1 MGINSNKWK
10 LKKFQNLSRA
20 ASVSLVAIAAAMAGY
35 AAQSNAAG
43 VTVDWNVRYQ
53 TIDGFGASDAFV
65 NVALTDVQADMFFS
79 ATTGIGLS
87 FLRMGI
93 ANSGGLN
100 GGAYSDATKAAARGA
115 RVWAAAWTAP
125 AAWKDNGSTS
135 NGGHLCAGPG
145 QGVCTA
151 THYNDWATRLAGFA
165 ATLKLNS
172 GVDLYALSV
181 QNEPD
186 FVASYDSMIVSDGEF
201 VSFVNT
207 LAPKL
212 AALAPRPKL
221 MVGEHANWSLLW
233 SMATV
238 IEANPTALAATD
250 IYGTHQY
257 FGVSPYQAPRPK
269 PLWQTEMSSF
279 DAFDASIG
287 NAVTVGKWIH
297 DALTVGNVN
306 VWHYWWLQNP
316 YNETNEGLIGRP
328 GAPTTPTKRLY
339 SVGNY
344 SKFVRP
350 GWMRIDVAGSN
361 PNVFTSAY
369 RSPSNANFAI
379 VVVNNSGVDQPFV
392 ANLSHARI
400 AGVTPWVTSASLD
413 LATQSP
419 IAVSAGQF
427 SATVP
432 FGVTTFVGANESI
445 FTNGFE

>member
-1 MGINSNKWK
+1 MGINSNKSK
-10 LKKFQNLSRA
+10 QKNFPYLSRA

-201 VSFVNT
+201 VTFVEGCRQPG
-207 LAPKL
+207 A
-212 AALAPRPKL
+212 AALRVP
-221 MVGEHANWSLLW
+221 
-233 SMATV
+233 ATC
-238 IEANPTALAATD
+238 
-250 IYGTHQY
+250 
-257 FGVSPYQAPRPK
+257 
-269 PLWQTEMSSF
+269 
-279 DAFDASIG
+279 
-287 NAVTVGKWIH
+287 
-297 DALTVGNVN
+297 
-306 VWHYWWLQNP
+306 
-316 YNETNEGLIGRP
+316 
-328 GAPTTPTKRLY
+328 
-339 SVGNY
+339 
-344 SKFVRP
+344 
-350 GWMRIDVAGSN
+350 
-361 PNVFTSAY
+361 
-369 RSPSNANFAI
+369 
-379 VVVNNSGVDQPFV
+379 
-392 ANLSHARI
+392 
-400 AGVTPWVTSASLD
+400 
-413 LATQSP
+413 
-419 IAVSAGQF
+419 
-427 SATVP
+427 
-432 FGVTTFVGANESI
+432 
-445 FTNGFE
+445 

>member
-1 MGINSNKWK
+1 MHIGILRSTNPTSSNRRRTT
-10 LKKFQNLSRA
+10 LAILIATA
-20 ASVSLVAIAAAMAGY
+20 AVVVGY
-35 AAQSNAAG
+35 APQCFAAN
-43 VTVDWNVRYQ
+43 VTVDWNIRYQ
-53 TIDGFGASDAFV
+53 TVDGFGASDAFV
-65 NVALTDVQADMFFS
+65 NVTLTDAQADMFFS
-79 ATTGIGLS
+79 PTAGIGLS

-93 ANSGGLN
+93 ANDGGLN

-125 AAWKDNGSTS
+125 GAWKDNGTAS

-145 QGVCTA
+145 QGVCTVSR
-151 THYNDWATRLAGFA
+151 YNDWATRLAGFA
-165 ATLKLNS
+165 TTLKANS

-186 FVASYDSMIVSDGEF
+186 FVASYDSMIVSDSEF
-201 VSFVNT
+201 VSFVNA

-212 AALAPRPKL
+212 AVLAPRPKL
-221 MVGEHANWSLLW
+221 IIGEHANWALLW
-233 SMATV
+233 SMAGA
-238 IEANPTALAATD
+238 IEASPTALAATD
-250 IYGTHQY
+250 FYGTHQY
-257 FGVSPYQAPRPK
+257 YGVSTYLGPRPK

-287 NAVTVGKWIH
+287 NGVNVAKWIY
-297 DALTVGNVN
+297 DALTIGNVN

-328 GAPTTPTKRLY
+328 GAPTTLTKRFY

-379 VVVNNSGVDQPFV
+379 VVVNNTGIDQPFV
-392 ANLSHARI
+392 ANLSHAR
-400 AGVTPWVTSASLD
+400 ASSVTPWVTSASLD
-413 LATQSP
+413 LAAQSP
-419 IAVSAGQF
+419 ITVSAGQF

-432 FGVTTFVGANESI
+432 FGVTTFVGVNESI
-445 FTNGFE
+445 FTSGFE